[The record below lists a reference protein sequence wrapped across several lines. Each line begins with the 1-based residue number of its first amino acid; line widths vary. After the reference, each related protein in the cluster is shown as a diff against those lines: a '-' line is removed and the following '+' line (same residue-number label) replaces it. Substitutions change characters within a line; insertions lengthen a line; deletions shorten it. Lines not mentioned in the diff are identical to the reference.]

1 MKVSEKRRPDL
12 AHAGNIGD
20 RLLDRAPTLQVEA
33 IG

>member
-1 MKVSEKRRPDL
+1 MSEKRRPDL

-20 RLLDRAPTLQVEA
+20 PPLDRAPTLQEGA